1 MKSRIIRRIGLFAT
15 VAFTLRQFRRV
26 SSVAIGGIP
35 RPVARMDAILC
46 GMTIALMSSWL
57 LSAIWRIFAM
67 KLSRTRIEE
76 QIVTFSDIVMETW
89 ENVDFGFD
97 ENAACDPLVLSSK
110 VGRGVKSREAYDVVG
125 IYQVEAC
132 ERAA

>member
-1 MKSRIIRRIGLFAT
+1 
-15 VAFTLRQFRRV
+15 
-26 SSVAIGGIP
+26 
-35 RPVARMDAILC
+35 
-46 GMTIALMSSWL
+46 
-57 LSAIWRIFAM
+57 M

-110 VGRGVKSREAYDVVG
+110 VGRGVKSREAYDIVG
-125 IYQVEAC
+125 INQVEAC